1 MSSGFKER
9 CEDRRDSVNKIEE
22 EVKIRKSVFGTE
34 DRQRRHNPHMVGNLE
49 KKSIEM
55 EYNKYLQV

>member
-1 MSSGFKER
+1 MVLRKG
-9 CEDRRDSVNKIEE
+9 
-22 EVKIRKSVFGTE
+22 VKTDEIVSIKYRKSVFGTE